1 MRTYTA
7 TLYANDGLGN
17 LGSSTA
23 ITTKLA
29 DLGNV
34 SWTLDDQLTKVTP
47 GDMTITVW
55 DEDGGVWN
63 WLENQIGTTVAGVSQ
78 VFPPWIVL
86 QTGSTPLFKGLLD
99 LAGIKRN
106 LKNYT
111 IELSA
116 KDWSSLLTNITLEGT
131 DWNRPL
137 PKVLSSRTAAGPWTG
152 TVDATV
158 WNYGYHNILWFD
170 PTTNMSILTHLEQED
185 TVTLTPGG
193 TSHKV
198 VGIYPSYSGFYD
210 NGNTPYNISVQ
221 LAGFTSS
228 IGTTYTISRPTATLG
243 TAPYYSVTADTSATS
258 HIVPLDTVD
267 WITAGDILT
276 TVSGATITV
285 DDIDTER
292 LEIICATEIGMD
304 LRSFDKLYL
313 SAESSETMIWQDA
326 GDLIEKAIR
335 PYGVDLS
342 RLVMPT
348 GSTPV
353 LSWLPLANEGE
364 FLRGVSD
371 IEPTLTGVKVIGINN
386 TSYTG
391 SPDNGW
397 TSASTGTR
405 VVDWTCQQTSA
416 PTYLMPDTTPAVAS
430 QTGSRNRVYS
440 FWKNVMPVNL
450 DSNWSQ
456 ITAIYDA
463 SRTYPTAV
471 VCHDYSYLRRLVI
484 TNPISGASSV
494 AESRWNGTAWSGAT
508 TVSWPITGW
517 RQVSAVP
524 MIGTTATTGPVSPQG
539 RAVLALCID
548 NGQNVELQLAFYGG
562 SIIRLAVDAALNGA
576 KLRTTPWGV
585 FLMGASGYF
594 GRVTFNG
601 TALTLSGS
609 HVGNASSSLMP
620 STFGAT
626 SATDI
631 YCMGQ
636 LTTDPDAQGVTI
648 TQVHLYKL
656 SSTPSTGINPVI
668 RSEKVMTGVPRLA
681 VMVRDPS
688 VSGRLL
694 GVFGNRLYQVS
705 ATLPETI
712 ERIRAI
718 GMTGAELVEHIAQVL
733 NAVVVPLP
741 TGVLQIV
748 SRIQSATASAVSVDR
763 ISVSQQRLS
772 ENFFSV
778 VRVTGYSDDIYQDA
792 YGSIKGGSA
801 LEISTQ
807 PCIWTEGGAYALA
820 LSYAEFF
827 GVPRFKETHSWFH
840 SSPDTAPVWE
850 SLTPWQII
858 TVPGSSRTWFLT
870 ALSSNLVTGIAE
882 ATLLEKV

>member
-55 DEDGGVWN
+55 DEDGAVWN
-63 WLENQIGTTVAGVSQ
+63 WLENQIATSVGGVSQ
-78 VFPPWIVL
+78 LFPPWIVL

-99 LAGIKRN
+99 LAGIKRD

-116 KDWSSLLTNITLEGT
+116 KDWSSLLTNITLEGE
-131 DWNRPL
+131 DWMRPL
-137 PKVLSSRTAAGPWTG
+137 PKTLSSRTAAGPWSG

-170 PTTNMSILTHLEQED
+170 PTTNATLLTDLQQED

-198 VGIYPSYSGFYD
+198 IGVYPSYSAWY
-210 NGNTPYNISVQ
+210 NSGNTPYTIAVQ
-221 LAGFTSS
+221 LSGFTSV
-228 IGTTYTISRPTATLG
+228 IGNTYSISRPTATLG
-243 TAPYYSVTADTSATS
+243 TSPYYSVTADTSATS
-258 HIVPLDTVD
+258 YIVPLDTVD
-267 WITAGDILT
+267 WIAPGDILT

-292 LEIICATEIGMD
+292 LEIISATEIGVE

-313 SAESSETMIWQDA
+313 SVESSETMIWQDA
-326 GDLIEKAIR
+326 GDLIENAVF
-335 PYGVDLS
+335 PYGVDTS

-353 LSWLPLANEGE
+353 MSWLPLATEGE

-371 IEPTLTGVKVIGINN
+371 IEPTLTGVKVIGINS
-386 TSYTG
+386 TAYTG

-397 TSASTGTR
+397 TATTIGTR
-405 VVDWTCQQTSA
+405 VVDWTCQQTAA
-416 PTYLMPDTTPAVAS
+416 PTYLMPDTGPAVAP
-430 QTGSRNRVYS
+430 QIGSRNRVYS

-450 DSNWSQ
+450 DSNWNQ
-456 ITAIYDA
+456 ITPTYNATL
-463 SRTYPTAV
+463 SYPTAV
-471 VCHDYSYLRRLVI
+471 VCHDYSRLRRVVI
-484 TNPISGASSV
+484 TNPGTGASTVS
-494 AESRWNGTAWSGAT
+494 ETRWSGSAWSSAT
-508 TVSWPITGW
+508 TASWPITGW

-524 MIGTTATTGPVSPQG
+524 MIGTTATSGPVSPQG
-539 RAVLALCID
+539 LAILALCID
-548 NGQNVELQLAFYGG
+548 SGGNVELQLAFYGG
-562 SIIRLAVDAALNGA
+562 SIIRLSVDVALNGA

-594 GRVTFNG
+594 GKVTFNG

-609 HVGNASSSLMP
+609 HVGNATSSLIP
-620 STFGAT
+620 TTFGAT

-636 LTTDPDAQGVTI
+636 LTTDPDSQGQTI

-656 SSTPSTGINPVI
+656 SSTPTTGVNPVI

-681 VMVRDPS
+681 VVVRDPS

-694 GVFGNRLYQVS
+694 GIFGNRLYQVS

-712 ERIRAI
+712 ERVRAI
-718 GMTGAELVEHIAQVL
+718 GMTGSELVEHIAQVL

-748 SRIQSATASAVSVDR
+748 SRIQSVASSSVSVDR
-763 ISVSQQRLS
+763 ITVSQQRMS

-792 YGSIKGGSA
+792 YAAMKGGSA

-827 GVPRFKETHSWFH
+827 GVPRHKEVHSWFH
-840 SSPDTAPVWE
+840 TNPDTAPVWE